1 MESTK
6 HYSQQL
12 NIRLTKYWRWL
23 RWRLPWRQ
31 KKRSYFRWKILENM
45 SFIMIFKYLLLIRE
59 KSNYQYHK
67 KKIIHFKRINFND
80 WNFLKCLK
88 YLHLS
93 KNLLKK
99 VVQILFSIL
108 DHFIRFFL
116 VIFFLLL
123 RFIHFELLFRFGLI
137 FFRFHQ
143 LSFVHSMMESFSQ
156 ISL

>member
-1 MESTK
+1 MYIFIYPRWSITKLIFNQIYQYQKFATLGRILESTK

-23 RWRLPWRQ
+23 RWRLSWRQ
-31 KKRSYFRWKILENM
+31 KKRPYFRWKILENM
-45 SFIMIFKYLLLIRE
+45 SFIMIFKYLLLIRK

-88 YLHLS
+88 YEHLS

-99 VVQILFSIL
+99 VVQI
-108 DHFIRFFL
+108 
-116 VIFFLLL
+116 
-123 RFIHFELLFRFGLI
+123 
-137 FFRFHQ
+137 
-143 LSFVHSMMESFSQ
+143 
-156 ISL
+156 